1 MPYTLTISGK
11 VYPLHPQKVMGI
23 LNLTPDSFFADSRC
37 TGASEA
43 DIADE
48 ALRRV
53 ERMLADGMDIL
64 DLGAV
69 STRPGSQAPSAEAEW
84 RRLAEPLRRIARQ
97 FPDLPV
103 SIDTYR
109 ADIARRCV
117 ENGAHIINDISG
129 GLFDERM
136 FETIGRLQVPYVL
149 MHTSDRPDRMQDAP
163 QYADVTA
170 DLLRFFSE
178 RVALAR
184 LAGVHD
190 LIIDPG
196 FGFGKTVEHNYQLLA
211 QLSRFKILDRPILAG
226 LSRKSML
233 WKPLQS
239 SPDRM
244 LNATTCVNTL
254 ALVQG
259 ADILR
264 VHDVKAAAEAIRLFN
279 LYNAY

>member
-11 VYPLHPQKVMGI
+11 VYSLQPQKVMGI

-37 TGASEA
+37 TGTAGTA
-43 DIADE
+43 IADE

-53 ERMLADGMDIL
+53 ERMLADGLDIL

-69 STRPGSQAPSAEAEW
+69 STRPGSQAPSAEEEW
-84 RRLAEPLRRIARQ
+84 RRLEAPLRLIARH

-136 FETIGRLQVPYVL
+136 FETVGHLQVPYVL
-149 MHTSDRPDRMQDAP
+149 MHTSDRPDRMQNAP

-170 DLLRFFSE
+170 DLIRFFSE
-178 RVALAR
+178 RTALAR
-184 LAGVHD
+184 QAGIHD

-196 FGFGKTVEHNYQLLA
+196 FGFGKTVDHTHQLWA
-211 QLSRFKILDRPILAG
+211 QLNRFKVWECPVLAG

-239 SPDRM
+239 SPEQM

-264 VHDVKAAAEAIRLFN
+264 VHDVKAASEAIRLFN

>member
-1 MPYTLTISGK
+1 TEGL
-11 VYPLHPQKVMGI
+11 
-23 LNLTPDSFFADSRC
+23 
-37 TGASEA
+37 
-43 DIADE
+43 
-48 ALRRV
+48 
-53 ERMLADGMDIL
+53 DIL
-64 DLGAV
+64 DIGAV
-69 STRPGSQAPSAEAEW
+69 STRPGSHAPTAEEEW
-84 RRLAEPLRRIARQ
+84 RRLAGPLRAIVTR

-103 SIDTYR
+103 SVDTYR

-117 ENGAHIINDISG
+117 ENGADIINDISG
-129 GLFDERM
+129 GLFDEHM
-136 FETIGRLQVPYVL
+136 FETVGRLQVPYIL

-178 RVALAR
+178 RLDAAC
-184 LAGVHD
+184 LAGISDV
-190 LIIDPG
+190 IVDPG
-196 FGFGKTVEHNYQLLA
+196 FGFGKTVAHNFQLLA
-211 QLSRFKILDRPILAG
+211 GMSRFQALGRPVLAG

-239 SPDRM
+239 SPENT

-264 VHDVKAAAEAIRLFN
+264 VHDVREAAEAVRLFN
-279 LYNAY
+279 LYNIH

>member
-1 MPYTLTISGK
+1 MAYSLTIK
-11 VYPLHPQKVMGI
+11 QEIYELRPQKIMGI
-23 LNLTPDSFFADSRC
+23 LNLTPDSFFAGSRC
-37 TGASEA
+37 TGSDERAVT
-43 DIADE
+43 DE

-53 ERMLADGMDIL
+53 EQMLAEGLDIL
-64 DLGAV
+64 DIGAV
-69 STRPGSQAPSAEAEW
+69 STRPGSQAPTPEEEW
-84 RRLAEPLRRIARQ
+84 RRIASPLQAIAAR

-109 ADIARRCV
+109 ADVARRCV
-117 ENGAHIINDISG
+117 ENGADIINDISG
-129 GLFDERM
+129 GLFDEAM
-136 FETIGRLQVPYVL
+136 FETVGRLQVPYIL
-149 MHTSDRPDRMQDAP
+149 MHTSDRPDRMQNAP
-163 QYADVTA
+163 QYGDVTA

-178 RVALAR
+178 RLALAR
-184 LAGVHD
+184 QAGIHD
-190 LIIDPG
+190 LIVDPG

-211 QLSRFKILDRPILAG
+211 QLSRFQILDCPILAG

-239 SPDRM
+239 SPDHM

-264 VHDVKAAAEAIRLFN
+264 VHDVKAAAETIRLFN

>member
-1 MPYTLTISGK
+1 MPYSLTISRK
-11 VYPLHPQKVMGI
+11 LYFLQTRKVMGI
-23 LNLTPDSFFADSRC
+23 LNLTPDSFFAGSRC
-37 TGASEA
+37 SGTNETA
-43 DIADE
+43 IADE

-53 ERMLADGMDIL
+53 EQMLADGMDIL
-64 DLGAV
+64 DIGAV
-69 STRPGSQAPSAEAEW
+69 STRPGSTAPTANEEW
-84 RRLAEPLRRIARQ
+84 QRLRGPLQRIAAR

-103 SIDTYR
+103 SVDTYR
-109 ADIARRCV
+109 ADIARYSV
-117 ENGAHIINDISG
+117 EHGAHIINDISG
-129 GLFDERM
+129 GQFDERM
-136 FETIGRLQVPYVL
+136 FETVGRLQVPYIL

-170 DLLRFFSE
+170 DLLSFFSE
-178 RVALAR
+178 RLAAAR
-184 LAGVHD
+184 LAGISDV
-190 LIIDPG
+190 IIDPG

-211 QLSRFKILDRPILAG
+211 QLSRLKVLDCPILAG

-239 SPDRM
+239 SPEHM
-244 LNATTCVNTL
+244 LNATTCANTL

-264 VHDVKAAAEAIRLFN
+264 VHDVRAAAEAVRIFN

>member
-1 MPYTLTISGK
+1 MAYSLTISGK
-11 VYPLHPQKVMGI
+11 LYPLSPQKVMGI

-37 TGASEA
+37 TGTTGTAV
-43 DIADE
+43 ADE

-53 ERMLADGMDIL
+53 ERMLSAGLDIL
-64 DLGAV
+64 DIGAV
-69 STRPGSQAPSAEAEW
+69 STRPGSQAPTAEEEW
-84 RRLAEPLRRIARQ
+84 RRLEEPLRRITRR

-103 SIDTYR
+103 SVDTYR

-129 GLFDERM
+129 GLFDPQM
-136 FETIGRLQVPYVL
+136 FETVGRLQVPYVL

-163 QYADVTA
+163 HYEDVTA
-170 DLLRFFSE
+170 DLIRFFSE
-178 RVALAR
+178 RVAEAR
-184 LAGVHD
+184 LAGIHD
-190 LIIDPG
+190 LILDPG

-211 QLSRFKILDRPILAG
+211 QMSRFKILGCPVLAG

-239 SPDRM
+239 SPEHM
-244 LNATTCVNTL
+244 LEATTCVNTL

-264 VHDVKAAAEAIRLFN
+264 VHDVRAAADTVRLFN